1 MSWVWLLP
9 AAAVFAAVVTSAV
22 QLRRVADEAVALR
35 TSLAEWDRMA
45 VAIGDLEHD
54 AHEAERNLQRLTRR

>member
-9 AAAVFAAVVTSAV
+9 AAAVIAAVVASAV

-35 TSLAEWDRMA
+35 TSLAGWDRMA

-54 AHEAERNLQRLTRR
+54 AREAERNLQRLTRR